1 MIELN
6 QIYIKN
12 QIYINKTTS
21 NDYFTMI
28 FLIPICIDDLDQYT
42 NLVIWFEKDSIYDIK
57 IIRYIT
63 KTWFNDNCKKL

>member
-6 QIYIKN
+6 QIYI
-12 QIYINKTTS
+12 NKTVS
-21 NDYFTMI
+21 SEYFTVV
-28 FLIPICIDDLDQYT
+28 FLIPICVDDLGQYT